1 MDACRGPLT
10 ICCCSRPRHT
20 RARTILITPSGACWS
35 RRCFQRSKRLTN
47 IRRSV
52 AVAHF
57 IRRTKEEMVHL
68 NGKPLYPKRI
78 SDTLGYDLTQGPI
91 SEQTLYEETTDY
103 MRHVYN
109 RAKLLNR
116 SAARLA
122 MSVLQR
128 RLASSTYALLRSFE
142 RRIEKLDRPDRDKS
156 RRASSPRSRSSSFSA
171 AWPRTTM
178 FWTAR
183 RPTKKARRDG
193 RGRERSRRR
202 EPLGRRDCRLADRPG
217 CRAANWS

>member
-1 MDACRGPLT
+1 MTAWTLPWAAHHLLLLT
-10 ICCCSRPRHT
+10 
-20 RARTILITPSGACWS
+20 ATPHQGKDYPYYALWRLLEPEVLSTLEAFDDYPPE
-35 RRCFQRSKRLTN
+35 RR
-47 IRRSV
+47 
-52 AVAHF
+52 VAHF

-91 SEQTLYEETTDY
+91 SEQTLYDETTDY

-128 RLASSTYALLRSFE
+128 RLGQFHVRAAPVIRAPHRETH
-142 RRIEKLDRPDRDKS
+142 RPDPAGAGGQADRGTDPHPP
-156 RRASSPRSRSSSFSA
+156 APH
-171 AWPRTTM
+171 
-178 FWTAR
+178 
-183 RPTKKARRDG
+183 G
-193 RGRERSRRR
+193 RGRRCSGHQDGRRRRHDRRPRGKRSRRR
-202 EPLGRRDCRLADRPG
+202 AISWPA
-217 CRAANWS
+217 

>member
-1 MDACRGPLT
+1 WRLLEPDVLSTPEAFDQYPPTQRQ
-10 ICCCSRPRHT
+10 T
-20 RARTILITPSGACWS
+20 R
-35 RRCFQRSKRLTN
+35 
-47 IRRSV
+47 
-52 AVAHF
+52 F

-68 NGKPLYPKRI
+68 SGKPLYPTRI

-91 SEQTLYEETTDY
+91 SEQTLYDETTDY

-142 RRIEKLDRPDRDKS
+142 RRIDKLNHLI
-156 RRASSPRSRSSSFSA
+156 
-171 AWPRTTM
+171 
-178 FWTAR
+178 
-183 RPTKKARRDG
+183 
-193 RGRERSRRR
+193 REVQ
-202 EPLGRRDCRLADRPG
+202 
-217 CRAANWS
+217 